1 MEIPRPEAEA
11 GNAMMVIWGFNLEA
25 THQEKRRK
33 AAVALHPILLNFF
46 MALDCSKVDVTPKKS
61 KSNLVCARY
70 SIYLSSFR
78 CNLNGK

>member
-33 AAVALHPILLNFF
+33 AAVALHTLYF
-46 MALDCSKVDVTPKKS
+46 
-61 KSNLVCARY
+61 
-70 SIYLSSFR
+70 
-78 CNLNGK
+78 

>member
-25 THQEKRRK
+25 TGKTK
-33 AAVALHPILLNFF
+33 KGSSSSAPYTFNFF

-70 SIYLSSFR
+70 
-78 CNLNGK
+78 K

>member
-25 THQEKRRK
+25 NTPGKTK
-33 AAVALHPILLNFF
+33 KGSSSSAPYTFNFF

-70 SIYLSSFR
+70 SI
-78 CNLNGK
+78 